1 MHIKHTLKILRCS
14 RMQPE
19 PASENINIKF
29 DVYEKASTWQLDLS
43 FVRTVTE
50 IHNSFFFPLNL
61 SNRCWILILYNIL
74 NGMDLLL

>member
-29 DVYEKASTWQLDLS
+29 DVYEKAGS
-43 FVRTVTE
+43 
-50 IHNSFFFPLNL
+50 
-61 SNRCWILILYNIL
+61 
-74 NGMDLLL
+74 

>member
-29 DVYEKASTWQLDLS
+29 DNVYKKASS
-43 FVRTVTE
+43 
-50 IHNSFFFPLNL
+50 
-61 SNRCWILILYNIL
+61 
-74 NGMDLLL
+74 